1 LKLQKQSLE
10 EEVVTEVVAAVR
22 MEVDS
27 VENSKEIGMVDNAE
41 KAEVSVVKE
50 GLETKVADKDVK
62 VDLET
67 KVADNVVK
75 EASKK
80 KVVANDAKA
89 VVNVVKEGQVHR
101 IEVRLMENRSREN
114 HNQFKESIS

>member
-1 LKLQKQSLE
+1 
-10 EEVVTEVVAAVR
+10 
-22 MEVDS
+22 

-101 IEVRLMENRSREN
+101 IEVRLMENHSREN